1 MIGSRAIMDETDIT
15 RILGRMKQGQTG
27 ASEELLT
34 RVYNELRRIAA
45 GRMRNE
51 RRDHT
56 LQPTALVHEAY
67 LRLVKEKD
75 ARLENRAEF
84 FAAAANLMRHILIDH
99 ARAKQ
104 AKKRGGERVEINF
117 DEVQIISRESAEDL
131 ITLDEALQRLAN
143 SHARQSKIFEL
154 RVFGGLSIREIA
166 ELLGIGTR
174 MVDRDWHAAR
184 VWLQRELTQTDATNP
199 S

>member
-34 RVYNELRRIAA
+34 CVYNELRRIAA

-75 ARLENRAEF
+75 ARL
-84 FAAAANLMRHILIDH
+84 
-99 ARAKQ
+99 
-104 AKKRGGERVEINF
+104 
-117 DEVQIISRESAEDL
+117 
-131 ITLDEALQRLAN
+131 
-143 SHARQSKIFEL
+143 
-154 RVFGGLSIREIA
+154 
-166 ELLGIGTR
+166 
-174 MVDRDWHAAR
+174 
-184 VWLQRELTQTDATNP
+184 
-199 S
+199 